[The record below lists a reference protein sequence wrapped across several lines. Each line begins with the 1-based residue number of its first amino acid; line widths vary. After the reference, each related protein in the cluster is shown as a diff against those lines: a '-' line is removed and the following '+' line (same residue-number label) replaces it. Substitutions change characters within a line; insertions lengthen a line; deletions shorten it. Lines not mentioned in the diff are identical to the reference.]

1 MILSF
6 HPCIDADLQII
17 LGDRHL
23 SAKDLKMIFSADA
36 VILHQGMVG
45 PIFEACRSA
54 GVKTFP
60 DYKMRFKYPG
70 KIGQS
75 RLFRDFEL
83 PHPKTAC
90 WETVAAYLQA
100 NPEVKTLLQQRPFV
114 MKANMSH
121 EGEGVFLVKD
131 EDSFHAGLHRLT
143 LKERAGVKGF
153 VVQEFIPCG
162 GNVLRSVIMGKN
174 IISYWK
180 RPGRYGQEITT
191 ISKGALIDKTWQP
204 WFLKMG
210 KECGRLLTEKT
221 GINLAAVDF
230 LIPSS
235 GKDPSPI
242 FLEINY
248 YFGRKGLGGMENYY
262 RLLFQAVQEWLM
274 DLNLDP
280 GAVELV

>member
-23 SAKDLKMIFSADA
+23 NAKDLKMISSADA

-45 PIFEACRSA
+45 PIFEACRNA
-54 GVKTFP
+54 GVKIFP

-70 KIGQS
+70 KMGQS
-75 RLFRDFEL
+75 RLFGDFDL
-83 PHPKTAC
+83 PHPKTSC
-90 WETVAAYLQA
+90 LETVAAYLQG
-100 NPEVKTLLQQRPFV
+100 NPEIDVLLQQGPFV

-131 EDSFHAGLHRLT
+131 EDSFHEALRRFT

-153 VVQEFIPCG
+153 VVQKFIPCG
-162 GNVLRSVIMGKN
+162 GNVLRSVIMGKD

-180 RPGRYGQEITT
+180 RPGSQGQQITT
-191 ISKGALIDKTWQP
+191 ISKGALIDKAWQP
-204 WFLKMG
+204 GLLKMG
-210 KECGRLLTEKT
+210 EKCGRFLMEKT

-235 GKDPSPI
+235 GRDRSPL

-280 GAVELV
+280 DSVELV